1 MTNPVNTLPHPPPD
15 SPEEAAALASV
26 AAALRRNPLYNAL
39 AASPEWTEQE
49 DPSSTLPTDAMRRR
63 QLTAG
68 PLRGARKIMMSK
80 TFLHESG
87 REVTALYCLGTA
99 LCGFPN
105 VVHGGVLVT
114 VMDEAM
120 GRLASRILGVPAVTA
135 RLSVDYKAPTLAS
148 RGEAGGGSLW
158 PVVGK
163 DAEFVVLKAEVEEL
177 GERKAVVRG
186 RLEDGNGKLLVRGNA
201 VFVVPKKWNPR
212 P

>member
-1 MTNPVNTLPHPPPD
+1 MTNPVDTLPLPLPD

-26 AAALRRNPLYNAL
+26 TAALRRTPLYNAL
-39 AASPEWTEQE
+39 AASPEWTEQV
-49 DPSSTLPTDAMRRR
+49 DPSSALADAVRRR

-105 VVHGGVLVT
+105 VVHGGVLAT

-120 GRLASRILGVPAVTA
+120 GRLASRSLGVPEVTA

-158 PVVGK
+158 PVVGR

-186 RLEDGNGKLLVRGNA
+186 RLQDGNGKLLLRGSA